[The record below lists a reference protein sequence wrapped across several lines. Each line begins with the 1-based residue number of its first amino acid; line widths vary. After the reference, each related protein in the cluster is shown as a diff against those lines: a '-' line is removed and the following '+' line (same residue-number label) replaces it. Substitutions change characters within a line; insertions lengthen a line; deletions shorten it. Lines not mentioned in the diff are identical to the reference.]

1 MTNDMTRGNPT
12 RLIISFTLPVL
23 FGNLCQQLYGMV
35 DSIIVGRAI
44 SMEALAAVGAT
55 SGISFLVIGCIQG
68 LTAGFSVIT
77 AQRFGAGDYEGVKRS
92 VATSALLSLA
102 ATVLLTAAGILTARP
117 LLEVMNTPA
126 DIIEDSY
133 AYIIVIYY
141 GVAATAFYN
150 LLSCI
155 IRALG
160 DSKTPLIFL
169 VFASFLNVA
178 LDLLFI
184 ITFHMGVGGAA
195 WATVLS
201 QGVSGLL
208 CLGYAWRRFPLLRM
222 EKRHWTFDWS
232 YAWKHLRLA
241 LPMAMQFVITGT
253 SVLVNQAVLNLF
265 GSAAVAA
272 FSAASK
278 IHMLSEQVAVSFG
291 TAMATYAGQNYGAGK
306 AGRVQEGLR
315 KCALACEAITL
326 GNGDHDRVW
335 RGDVLLV
342 HRRVSSGGDSAG
354 ASLPVYFRPV
364 LSRAN
369 DAVPLSEYPFGTG
382 KRRYPDAGGSLRAAV
397 ENDRRACS
405 GTFFRLHRALLDQ
418 SHRLGH
424 CLRAFIPL
432 LP

>member
-1 MTNDMTRGNPT
+1 
-12 RLIISFTLPVL
+12 
-23 FGNLCQQLYGMV
+23 
-35 DSIIVGRAI
+35 
-44 SMEALAAVGAT
+44 
-55 SGISFLVIGCIQG
+55 
-68 LTAGFSVIT
+68 
-77 AQRFGAGDYEGVKRS
+77 
-92 VATSALLSLA
+92 
-102 ATVLLTAAGILTARP
+102 
-117 LLEVMNTPA
+117 
-126 DIIEDSY
+126 
-133 AYIIVIYY
+133 
-141 GVAATAFYN
+141 
-150 LLSCI
+150 
-155 IRALG
+155 
-160 DSKTPLIFL
+160 
-169 VFASFLNVA
+169 
-178 LDLLFI
+178 
-184 ITFHMGVGGAA
+184 MGVGGAA

-306 AGRVQEGLR
+306 AKQSPRRLAEMRFSLR
-315 KCALACEAITL
+315 
-326 GNGDHDRVW
+326 GNYTGNYGDHDRVW